1 MPNNK
6 GEERFSPELDTVLT
20 ERIKDAEVLVRDFIK
35 ASRVK
40 GDVKPKVELSWV
52 NHAFGLFMGV
62 GISKTIVQPLERFRM
77 LMQTSRVSNQ
87 RKILPIRGWTSF
99 LELYKEVGVTGL
111 YRGNVATI
119 ARSLP
124 TCLVPFAS
132 NDAFKQLLYIPGVTA
147 TDVSL
152 FTKFLVSGSASFF
165 FLLVTYPLDLIRTRM
180 ICDSFLQNQ
189 PYKFVSGIHC
199 GRDAIERGNAGW
211 RGLYRGFTAA
221 VLWTVPY
228 TAVAFTAYDELKQKF
243 GAGEEL
249 TWKTMAAG
257 GISAAYAEAVAYP
270 LDTLQRRMIVDG
282 VSPHYYKT
290 SEKRGLGEVALQMW
304 HNEGMLGFYKGLV
317 PNMVRKFFQVGT
329 MFLVYEYIKQ
339 GYSKESEGAE

>member
-1 MPNNK
+1 MSNK
-6 GEERFSPELDTVLT
+6 AEGDSSTELDSVLT
-20 ERIKDAEVLVRDFIK
+20 ERLKDAELLVRDFIQ
-35 ASRVK
+35 ASRVQ
-40 GDVKPKVELSWV
+40 GDVKPQVELSWM

-62 GISKTIVQPLERFRM
+62 GISKTVVQPLERFRM

-87 RKILPIRGWTSF
+87 RKFLPIRGWTSF
-99 LELYKEVGVTGL
+99 LELYKEVGFTGL
-111 YRGNVATI
+111 YRGNIATI

-165 FLLVTYPLDLIRTRM
+165 FLLVTYPLDLMRTRL
-180 ICDSFLQNQ
+180 ICDSFLQSQ
-189 PYKFVSGIHC
+189 PYNFTSSVHC
-199 GRDAIERGNAGW
+199 WKDAVEHGNAGW

-221 VLWTVPY
+221 VLWTLPY

-243 GAGEEL
+243 GGGEDF

-257 GISAAYAEAVAYP
+257 GIAAAYAEAIAYP

-282 VSPHYYKT
+282 VSSQYYKT
-290 SEKRGLGEVALQMW
+290 SEKRGMGEVALHMW

-329 MFLVYEYIKQ
+329 MFFVYEYVKQ
-339 GYSKESEGAE
+339 SNSKDFSEGAE